1 MKKILLISFQVFII
15 TQVLMF
21 AIVIQPAMANQF
33 LDNPRNNLELAGAT
47 DQSNGENLKSLDYIF
62 FRINDDNNSLSYQ
75 NKIPGIILELYK
87 KMEFGFNECNVEW
100 GRLQSGVSKKDM
112 IKLANEDNANGFTYN
127 AALKSGYILIGDY
140 PYGCESPP
148 NDWTLYLLLPK
159 IGDAEWNATLFNMA
173 ERDINNA
180 KGSIMNTYANIKKQ
194 GYQHPENRF
203 RLIKSAQ
210 ELSNEISSALNGL
223 F

>member
-21 AIVIQPAMANQF
+21 AIVIQPAMANQV
-33 LDNPRNNLELAGAT
+33 LYNPSNHLELA
-47 DQSNGENLKSLDYIF
+47 QSNGKKNKSLDYIF
-62 FRINDDNNSLSYQ
+62 FTINNDDNNSLSDQ
-75 NKIPGIILELYK
+75 NKIQGIILELYK

-112 IKLANEDNANGFTYN
+112 IKLATEDNANGFTYN

-159 IGDAEWNATLFNMA
+159 IGDTEWNATLFNMA

-194 GYQHPENRF
+194 GYQHPENRV